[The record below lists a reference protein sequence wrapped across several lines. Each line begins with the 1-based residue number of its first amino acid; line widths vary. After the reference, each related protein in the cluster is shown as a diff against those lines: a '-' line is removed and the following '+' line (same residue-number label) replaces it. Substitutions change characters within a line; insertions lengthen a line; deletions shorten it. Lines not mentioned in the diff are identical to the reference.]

1 MTQDVEKGLD
11 VADVYAAALYAL
23 AAEHSAVDAVRGEL
37 EELVRLA
44 ETTPTFGAFLASVA
58 IDPDERERSLEKA
71 LRGRLGDLAL
81 NTLLVMN
88 RHGRAELLRP
98 LLRAFVLR
106 VEDARGQ
113 IEVLATSAV
122 ELSPDQRTEIER
134 TAERLSGKKPLV
146 EFRVDP
152 NVLGGLVL
160 QVGDWRYD
168 YSLRRQLDVLRHRLL
183 TRTVRATEG

>member
-1 MTQDVEKGLD
+1 MAQDVEKGLD

-23 AAEHSAVDAVRGEL
+23 AAEQGAVDTVRGEL
-37 EELVRLA
+37 EELVRLV
-44 ETTPTFGAFLASVA
+44 ETNPAFGAFLGSVA
-58 IDPDERERSLEKA
+58 IDPDDRERSLEKS
-71 LRGRLGDLAL
+71 LRGRLSDLAL

-98 LLRAFVLR
+98 LWRAFVLR

-113 IEVLATSAV
+113 IEVVATSAV
-122 ELSPDQRTEIER
+122 ELDADQRTEIER

-146 EFRVDP
+146 EFRVNP
-152 NVLGGLVL
+152 HVLGGLVL

-168 YSLRRQLDVLRHRLL
+168 YSLRRQLDVLRRRLL
-183 TRTVRATEG
+183 ERTVAQRGE